1 MKETDNLLSTECAR
15 SAQCIGYKH
24 HYQEC
29 VERVTAQHEDESYK
43 GPKEDCVEE
52 CKRPPILSDA
62 PVLTT
67 LQFSIYNIVPPNVL
81 PPSSSNS
88 SSKPSQQYNPD
99 PRQEMARSSICSMK
113 DLLDVKEREKEFWSP
128 AYPLAYC
135 TEALHEICYRHRA
148 YEIHVQCMIR

>member
-52 CKRPPILSDA
+52 CKRPLILSNA

-67 LQFSIYNIVPPNVL
+67 LQFSIYNIVPPNVP

-88 SSKPSQQYNPD
+88 SSKPSQQFDPD
-99 PRQEMARSSICSMK
+99 P
-113 DLLDVKEREKEFWSP
+113 
-128 AYPLAYC
+128 
-135 TEALHEICYRHRA
+135 
-148 YEIHVQCMIR
+148 